1 MAPSNIT
8 TADLKIDVGGLTTC
22 FYTCNTRNTVDKMN
36 SCEEMYRGG
45 KIKDASD
52 IDLIQ
57 EYVYLL
63 KNALM
68 IKQEYEYDI
77 IKDKK
82 NLDKYRE
89 LLDSYEDPLEKVFNQ
104 ELVNWLGNT
113 PLMDALCEE
122 LTDRGYEDYLQALNI
137 RYLPE

>member
-1 MAPSNIT
+1 MEIKADCINLTSSGIT
-8 TADLKIDVGGLTTC
+8 FTALEC
-22 FYTCNTRNTVDKMN
+22 RNTVDKMN
-36 SCEEMYRGG
+36 SSTEMYRGG
-45 KIKDASD
+45 EIKDASD

-57 EYVYLL
+57 DYVYLL